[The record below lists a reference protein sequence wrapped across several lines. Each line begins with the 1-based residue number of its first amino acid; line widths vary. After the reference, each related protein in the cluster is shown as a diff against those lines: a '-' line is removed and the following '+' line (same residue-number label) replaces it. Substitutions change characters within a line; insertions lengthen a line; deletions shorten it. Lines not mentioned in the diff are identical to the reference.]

1 MKVETLSRAR
11 PEPRTGRASPRNSWW
26 LDAAMLGVFSVLI
39 RLPALLSP
47 RELTYDDA
55 VYGATAMAM
64 RQGFLPYYDLFSTQG
79 PLFLPL
85 VFMFDLLGFRTLNG
99 PRLLA
104 VASGVV
110 ITLAVYSIVRRTS
123 GRTAAIVAAA
133 VVTISGTVLR
143 TTGGLN
149 ADGPSTALAVT
160 AVALALRY
168 CDAPSLRRAGSV
180 GAIAGGALAIK
191 VLVVPVLFPL
201 AVLLLWR
208 RRIRE
213 AALAAATTVAV
224 PLLLALPWGPFQVW
238 RQSIWFHQSV
248 PRERGVEFNWEA
260 LQATL
265 WFRDRLVLGFAG
277 LSLLVLLVAI
287 ARRFA
292 SVAAART
299 VPGAAPRHVLA
310 IAFGGWAALT
320 FAVLMLEPWQ
330 FSNHMVHLVVP
341 LALLAALWPPPVLA
355 VAAVTFLILPG
366 QYDLVRPL
374 VYSEPYG
381 EQRAAALEALQDLPE
396 DAWVVSDSP
405 ELVWRSGHVLPP
417 RLIDPSYKSITA
429 GEFTIDTVRDG
440 VDDPRVCA
448 ALIWKTKF
456 GYYLKGLRQALEQEG
471 FETVQRFGEIDYLE
485 DEQRDELQSGGY
497 GTRQVLMVRPC
508 PG

>member
-11 PEPRTGRASPRNSWW
+11 PEPRTGPASPRNSWW
-26 LDAAMLGVFSVLI
+26 LDATMLGAVSALI

-85 VFMFDLLGFRTLNG
+85 VYVFDLLGLRTLNG

-104 VASGVV
+104 VASGIV
-110 ITLAVYSIVRRTS
+110 ITVAVYTIVRRTS
-123 GRTAAIVAAA
+123 GRTAGIVTAA

-160 AVALALRY
+160 TVALALRY

-180 GAIAGGALAIK
+180 GAAAGSALAIK
-191 VLVVPVLFPL
+191 VLVAPVLLPL

-208 RRIRE
+208 RRMSA

-224 PLLLALPWGPFQVW
+224 PLLFALPWGPFQVW
-238 RQSIWFHQSV
+238 QQSIWFHQAV
-248 PRERGVEFNWEA
+248 PRERGIEFNWEA

-265 WFRDRLVLGFAG
+265 WYRDRLVLAFAG

-287 ARRFA
+287 ARRLA
-292 SVAAART
+292 GVAATGPALGT
-299 VPGAAPRHVLA
+299 PPKHILA
-310 IAFGGWAALT
+310 IAFGGWATLM

-341 LALLAALWPPPVLA
+341 LALLAALWPPPILA

-381 EQRAAALEALQDLPE
+381 EQRAAALEALRGLPDE
-396 DAWVVSDSP
+396 AWVVSDSP
-405 ELVWRSGHVLPP
+405 EIVWRSGHVLPP
-417 RLIDPSYKSITA
+417 KLIDPNYKGITA
-429 GEFTIDTVRDG
+429 GEFTIDTVLDG
-440 VDDPRVCA
+440 VEDPRVCA

-456 GYYLKGLRQALEQEG
+456 GYYLKGLRQALEREG
-471 FETVQRFGEIDYLE
+471 FETVQRFGEVDYLS
-485 DEQRDELQSGGY
+485 DEQREELRDGGY
-497 GTRQVLMVRPC
+497 GTRQALMVRPC